1 MRGSPAADGEPERFE
16 LGAIEGE
23 PTELSLSRLPV
34 GRHGLSRAYVAR
46 NQRLRV
52 IAALLRLLPLNGYER
67 TTIGH
72 ITREAGISRAA
83 FYAQFEGK
91 EECFLAAYDLA
102 GGWLCERVEHAASAG
117 EDWPVRVRA
126 GVAEALRLLS
136 VNPDL
141 ARLLAVEAQRAG
153 PVARERQQAC
163 LTRFAEALRTSPPR
177 RPDGNELP
185 VELEE
190 MLLGGVFAH
199 VARYV
204 DAGRAEELPEITARL
219 VRYLLIPYGEA
230 RYTF

>member
-1 MRGSPAADGEPERFE
+1 MCGSPPADGEPERFE

-23 PTELSLSRLPV
+23 RTELSLPRLPV

-46 NQRLRV
+46 NQRRRV
-52 IAALLRLLPLNGYER
+52 IAALLRLLPLNGYAR

-72 ITREAGISRAA
+72 ITREAGVSRAA

-102 GGWLCERVEHAASAG
+102 GDWFCDRIDRAVSTG

-153 PVARERQQAC
+153 PAARERQQAC
-163 LTRFAEALRTSPPR
+163 LTRFAEALRTGPPR
-177 RPDGNELP
+177 CPDGHELP
-185 VELEE
+185 AELEE
-190 MLLGGVFAH
+190 MLLAGVFAH

-204 DAGRAEELPEITARL
+204 DTGRAEQLPEATGQL